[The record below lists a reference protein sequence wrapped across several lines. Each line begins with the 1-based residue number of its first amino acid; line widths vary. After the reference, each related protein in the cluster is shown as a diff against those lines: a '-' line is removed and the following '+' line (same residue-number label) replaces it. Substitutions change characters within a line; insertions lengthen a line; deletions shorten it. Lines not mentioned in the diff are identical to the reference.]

1 MWPPGWPRA
10 SGAVGHRA
18 SWSSMAPTGLLGF
31 CGLLC
36 AWGAAAAGRPC
47 GLHHQGWAD
56 CSRKSLLHAPSSL
69 PRNITGLDLSFNSL
83 VVPQRGTLLTHF
95 PSLLSLNLSS
105 NTLLT
110 LHSAVFSNVRALC
123 LLDLSNCSITYLHTD
138 AFKGLENLQTLLLRN
153 NSLREL
159 EVPLFLP
166 LRSLL
171 HLNLQNNALMSVDTL
186 MLQLME
192 AIPWVQLDGNPWVC
206 DCVTYPLQQWL
217 KRRQAMHVTCAS
229 PSELQGQDIATL
241 DSWELGCQKSQR
253 FPRDVSPAQQT
264 TVTNNNTTAP
274 PAGKGGRSWPYLV
287 GFLVAAISISI
298 LVALVAKCK
307 ICHKN
312 ITSYRHRPLPE
323 TSSIGGGPLEEGTGW
338 DRGSSG
344 WGDSENPPVS
354 NITGLHV
361 EDDDGFIEDNYI
373 QPSEQLP
380 EEEER
385 ESHISI

>member
-1 MWPPGWPRA
+1 
-10 SGAVGHRA
+10 
-18 SWSSMAPTGLLGF
+18 MAPAGLLAV

-36 AWGAAAAGRPC
+36 AWAVAEQPC
-47 GLHHQGWAD
+47 SLDHQGWAD
-56 CSRKSLLHAPSSL
+56 CSEKSLLHAPSSL

-83 VVPQRGTLLTHF
+83 VVPQRGTLLMHF
-95 PSLLSLNLSS
+95 PSLHSLNLSS
-105 NTLLT
+105 NALRT
-110 LHSAVFSNVRALC
+110 LHPAVFSNLRELS
-123 LLDLSNCSITYLHTD
+123 LLDLSSCSITYLHTD
-138 AFKGLENLQTLLLRN
+138 AFKGLKNLQTLLLRN
-153 NSLREL
+153 NSLQEL

-171 HLNLQNNALMSVDTL
+171 HLDLQNNALMSVDTL
-186 MLQLME
+186 TLQLME
-192 AIPWVQLDGNPWVC
+192 AIPWVKLYGNPWVC
-206 DCVTYPLQQWL
+206 DCAIYPLQQWL
-217 KRRQAMHVTCAS
+217 KHRQAMRVTCVS
-229 PSELQGQDIATL
+229 PSELQGQDITTL
-241 DSWELGCQKSQR
+241 DSWEMGCQKSQR

-264 TVTNNNTTAP
+264 TATNNTTAP
-274 PAGKGGRSWPYLV
+274 PLGKGGRSWPYLV

-307 ICHKN
+307 LCHKN
-312 ITSYRHRPLPE
+312 FASYRHRPLPE
-323 TSSIGGGPLEEGTGW
+323 TSSIGGSPLEEGTGW

-344 WGDSENPPVS
+344 WGDSENPHISSV
-354 NITGLHV
+354 TGLHA

>member
-1 MWPPGWPRA
+1 MSAQHSRPQLQTTAVSWVRENYLPPVHPQGWPPHHKQHCEACMW
-10 SGAVGHRA
+10 SAVVEH
-18 SWSSMAPTGLLGF
+18 
-31 CGLLC
+31 LLC
-36 AWGAAAAGRPC
+36 
-47 GLHHQGWAD
+47 
-56 CSRKSLLHAPSSL
+56 
-69 PRNITGLDLSFNSL
+69 
-83 VVPQRGTLLTHF
+83 
-95 PSLLSLNLSS
+95 
-105 NTLLT
+105 
-110 LHSAVFSNVRALC
+110 HS
-123 LLDLSNCSITYLHTD
+123 
-138 AFKGLENLQTLLLRN
+138 
-153 NSLREL
+153 
-159 EVPLFLP
+159 P
-166 LRSLL
+166 
-171 HLNLQNNALMSVDTL
+171 ALMSL
-186 MLQLME
+186 SS
-192 AIPWVQLDGNPWVC
+192 A
-206 DCVTYPLQQWL
+206 
-217 KRRQAMHVTCAS
+217 AA
-229 PSELQGQDIATL
+229 
-241 DSWELGCQKSQR
+241 
-253 FPRDVSPAQQT
+253 
-264 TVTNNNTTAP
+264 TAP
-274 PAGKGGRSWPYLV
+274 PVGKGGRSWPYLV